1 MNFFNMGFKFGLV
14 SNINS
19 EKTLIC
25 FLGVIL
31 FVIMFDFLA
40 NLLEF
45 FVAGSELYN
54 RMIQMIYKELM
65 LMGLVSFTVI
75 MINASKPAY
84 GADGYPDPW
93 IVGKIFCF
101 SYT

>member
-1 MNFFNMGFKFGLV
+1 MGFKFGLV

-93 IVGKIFCF
+93 IVGKILF
-101 SYT
+101 